1 MRNGWRSAMAAS
13 SLGLT
18 GASGTGWA
26 WPAISVTRV
35 SCNWLWRSGLCRAA
49 ANSSAP
55 APTSVRPRLL
65 NSTRGSC
72 GAAACSWR
80 ARDTPSISGM
90 CMSSTARSKGSDSA
104 SCRASSG
111 DAVSRTTMPH
121 LPACSARMRR
131 LVALSST
138 TSMRRPLSAGCAP
151 IRSRRGPGARAA
163 ACSGSVKQKRQPWP
177 GPALSAHS
185 RPPISSTSRRLMARP
200 RPVPP
205 Y

>member
-1 MRNGWRSAMAAS
+1 MRSGWRWARP
-13 SLGLT
+13 
-18 GASGTGWA
+18 ASGRGKGAAVGSGTASWC
-26 WPAISVTRV
+26 STVTRV
-35 SCNWLWRSGLCRAA
+35 SNSWLWRSGFIISA
-49 ANSSAP
+49 ANRP
-55 APTSVRPRLL
+55 ASTSRRPSDV
-65 NSTRGSC
+65 NSTRGSA
-72 GAAACSWR
+72 GFRSRRRR
-80 ARDTPSISGM
+80 ARATPSISGM